1 MTIVP
6 EKGIIMDNSMNA
18 TQKPTPPTGRYH
30 AYDGYYR
37 ANGKGT
43 GSAVKISLHPA
54 HDDVAGSVFATVA
67 MQRSVGSMQGTM
79 PIYPTFDWQN
89 GICVK
94 LDRADLSQILQVLR
108 GMQESIQEGRG
119 LFHRSNVGTTVI
131 RFSHQI
137 DPNPG
142 YLLSLSRKGVN
153 QVETTNAF
161 YFFDMNEAFTLMLA
175 LERSILYVC
184 FGIPEVIPRDTQT
197 TQTASAPVS
206 IPRPV
211 QPVEPVDFRAASGDA
226 F

>member
-1 MTIVP
+1 
-6 EKGIIMDNSMNA
+6 MDNSMNA
-18 TQKPTPPTGRYH
+18 TLKPTPPAGHYR

-67 MQRSVGSMQGTM
+67 MQRSVGSMQGGM
-79 PIYPTFDWQN
+79 PVYPTFDWQN

-184 FGIPEVIPRDTQT
+184 FGIPEVIPRETQT
-197 TQTASAPVS
+197 TQTTQTVSAPLS
-206 IPRPV
+206 TPRPV
-211 QPVEPVDFRAASGDA
+211 PQVGASDFRAVSGDA